1 MLWKHSKIWKSIQRL
16 PFLFMFL
23 EWCYRGTSPLGT
35 RKLKCWRVWVELRR
49 RFYRL
54 LSDAPFALHVRR
66 RCCRFLGEHSEDWTA
81 NCNWT
86 CRVSYAPFMLF
97 IDWND
102 QELAK
107 RMGSGGLVLVS
118 VLVLV
123 HRMLPAQFPVSRLLF
138 LLTSKISPPK
148 TKEIGIYIYTHTPL

>member
-1 MLWKHSKIWKSIQRL
+1 
-16 PFLFMFL
+16 
-23 EWCYRGTSPLGT
+23 
-35 RKLKCWRVWVELRR
+35 
-49 RFYRL
+49 
-54 LSDAPFALHVRR
+54 
-66 RCCRFLGEHSEDWTA
+66 
-81 NCNWT
+81 
-86 CRVSYAPFMLF
+86 MLF